1 MDSPDRAPGREP
13 DLRLAPFAL
22 ACWAGALTVLYT
34 SLRTALVLAAIAL
47 AAAVLLLAADRAAR
61 RHAETRHC
69 TETCHCAETRCCAV
83 ARRRMVN
90 GAVSGK
96 LREFASRFRQFPRN
110 CASLGGES
118 GPSEGAGG
126 SGRRRGSGARWRWI
140 VAGACLGV
148 ACGAVATGARLS
160 ARDAPELVELVRRH
174 ASEQVL
180 LTVRDDPRAVAG
192 VTGRDATWVV
202 AANLDAVAGL
212 RTDVRVLVL
221 AADGG
226 WRGLLPGQ
234 QVRARVRFGPSRG
247 GDLRAAVLSAD
258 AAPQPLG
265 PAPWAQRAAGVL
277 RSGLQRACAPLDRAT
292 GGLLPGLVVGD
303 VSQLDQELS
312 QQFRQVGLTHLN
324 AVSGSNVAVVLGAVL
339 LLARWCRAGPR
350 LSAVLCAVALV
361 GFVILVRPSP
371 SVLRAA
377 AMGSVALLA
386 LASGRSRAALPAL
399 AATVAALLVI
409 DPELATDAGFA
420 LSVLATAGLLLLAP
434 PMRDGLRRRGVPR
447 GIAEALSVPTAAQLA
462 CAPVVAGIS
471 GTVSLVAVPAN
482 LLVVPVIVPAT
493 LTGVVAALLS
503 PVWPQGAEFAA
514 WLGSWP
520 ARWLV
525 TVARVG
531 SELPAAV
538 LPWPEGAP
546 GALLLAGLTVLAML
560 GLRRPVLRRLAL
572 VVALAATLGALPV
585 RLIAGGWPPPGWLVV
600 SCDVGQGDATV
611 LNAGGGAAVV
621 VDTGPLPHPVDEC
634 LDRLG
639 VDTVPLLLI
648 SHFHLDHIGGLDGV
662 LAGRPV
668 GAVVTTAWPEPAAGH
683 DAVVRAAAAY
693 GVPVSAA
700 PADGGWT
707 VGAVR
712 LTVLPGPMLR
722 GTRSDPNNNSLLLL
736 AEVRG
741 VHLLLAGDAET
752 ERQQAL
758 LDAGVDLGA
767 QVLKVAHH
775 GSSYQSPDFLD
786 AVAPRVALVSV
797 GAGNDYGH
805 PSLPVL
811 ARLAGH
817 GARVL
822 RTDLSGDVAVV
833 LDDGG
838 LSVATG

>member
-1 MDSPDRAPGREP
+1 MGGRDPSAGP

-22 ACWAGALTVLYT
+22 ACWAATLTVLHT
-34 SLRTALVLAAIAL
+34 DQRTAYVLTATAL
-47 AAAVLLLAADRAAR
+47 LTTVLLLAADRLRARVGRVQVDRAAVGR
-61 RHAETRHC
+61 GR
-69 TETCHCAETRCCAV
+69 
-83 ARRRMVN
+83 
-90 GAVSGK
+90 AVSGK
-96 LREFASRFRQFPRN
+96 VRESWRRFVHFPRN
-110 CASLGGES
+110 CTLLRGTGG
-118 GPSEGAGG
+118 GGAGG
-126 SGRRRGSGARWRWI
+126 SPRGGVSARAGAGVGEGGGSAGWGWRWV
-140 VAGACLGV
+140 VAGACAGI

-160 ARDAPELVELVRRH
+160 VRDAPELAALVREH

-202 AANLDAVAGL
+202 VADLDAVAGL
-212 RTDVRVLVL
+212 RTEARVLVL

-226 WRGLLPGQ
+226 WQGLLPGQ

-277 RSGLQRACAPLDRAT
+277 RSGLQRACAPLDEAT

-303 VSQLDQELS
+303 TSRMDPELA
-312 QQFRQVGLTHLN
+312 QQFKTAGLTHLN
-324 AVSGSNVAVVLGAVL
+324 AVSGSNVAVVVGAVL

-377 AMGSVALLA
+377 AMGAIALLA
-386 LASGRSRAALPAL
+386 LASGRPRAALPAL
-399 AATVAALLVI
+399 AATVAALLVL
-409 DPELATDAGFA
+409 DPELAADAGFA
-420 LSVLATAGLLLLAP
+420 LSTLATAGLLLLAP
-434 PMRDGLRRRGVPR
+434 PLRDALRHRRVPR
-447 GIAEALSVPTAAQLA
+447 GVAEALAVPTAAQLA
-462 CAPVVAGIS
+462 CAPVIAGIS

-482 LLVVPVIVPAT
+482 LLVVPAVAPAT
-493 LTGVVAALLS
+493 LTGVAAALLS
-503 PVWPQGAEFAA
+503 PVWPQAAQFAA

-531 SELPAAV
+531 SELPAAT

-560 GLRRPVLRRLAL
+560 GLRRPVLRRIAL
-572 VVALAATLGALPV
+572 VLALAATVGALPV
-585 RLIAGGWPPPGWLVV
+585 RLVAGGWPPPGWIAV

-621 VDTGPLPHPVDEC
+621 VDAGPLPGPVDAC

-639 VDTVPLLLI
+639 VRTVPLLLV

-668 GAVVTTAWPEPAAGH
+668 GTVVTTAFPEPASGR
-683 DAVVRAAAAY
+683 DAVLRDAAAH
-693 GVPVSAA
+693 GVPVVAA
-700 PADGGWT
+700 PAEGGWT

-712 LTVLPGPMLR
+712 LTVLPGPALR

-741 VHLLLAGDAET
+741 VRVLLAGDAET
-752 ERQQAL
+752 ERQRAL
-758 LDAGVDLGA
+758 LDAGAGLGA

-775 GSSYQSPDFLD
+775 GSAYQAPEFLD
-786 AVAPRVALVSV
+786 AVAPRIALVSV

-811 ARLAGH
+811 ARLAAH

-822 RTDLSGDVAVV
+822 RTDISGDLAVL
-833 LDDGG
+833 LDDGV